1 MRNIQILLR
10 DLISKAVF
18 EYKIHWLTFV
28 RHPRFIGLQVL
39 LLFVPDP
46 VLSATFDKS
55 CPRFRCRLICF
66 PVILIVS

>member
-1 MRNIQILLR
+1 VLEQARLSRL
-10 DLISKAVF
+10 
-18 EYKIHWLTFV
+18 
-28 RHPRFIGLQVL
+28 GLQVL

-46 VLSATFDKS
+46 VLSAIFDKS